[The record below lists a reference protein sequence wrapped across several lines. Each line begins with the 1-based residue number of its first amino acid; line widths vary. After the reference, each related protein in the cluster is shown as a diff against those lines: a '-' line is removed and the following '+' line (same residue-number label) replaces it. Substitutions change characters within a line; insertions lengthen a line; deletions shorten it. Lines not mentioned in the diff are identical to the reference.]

1 MSEKINQ
8 TENQQ
13 IKKERFEFVFTVNG
27 NIICQR
33 YFRING
39 FKNKSLGSKEL
50 TDSFNYC
57 VGLIQRDLEKKSNAF
72 LWHTSPQIFE
82 NKEEMLSHNYK
93 EFFGDNTTYIILRD
107 SDDVYF
113 WNGSDIEPYNGYF
126 NKSEYVGGNQSDTPC
141 VLKLSFLDNG
151 REVISRVWDGNVY
164 PRFVRTNI
172 DLSNS
177 KNKYD
182 NPANFAPFEA
192 ALIKIMI
199 EGQQDLIPQIVKE
212 LCVCCSYEDECDYTT
227 SVQYGDVDYS
237 TNMRDSY
244 YKYVSSIEQ
253 KLRKKTEKYMRTL
266 Y

>member
-57 VGLIQRDLEKKSNAF
+57 VGLIQKDLEKKSNAF
-72 LWHTSPQIFE
+72 LWYTSPQIFD
-82 NKEEMLSHNYK
+82 NKEEMLAHGYK
-93 EFFGDNTTYIILRD
+93 EFMGNDTTYIILRD

-113 WNGSDIEPYNGYF
+113 WNGSAIEPYNGYF
-126 NKSEYVGGNQSDTPC
+126 NKSEYVGGVQSDTPC
-141 VLKLSFLDNG
+141 VLKLTFLDNG
-151 REVISRVWDGNVY
+151 REVISRCWDGNIY

-177 KNKYD
+177 KNKYESG
-182 NPANFAPFEA
+182 PNFAPFES
-192 ALIKIMI
+192 ALIKII
-199 EGQQDLIPQIVKE
+199 TNGQPDLIPQIVKE
-212 LCVCCSYEDECDYTT
+212 LCVCCSYEDDSDYTT
-227 SVQYGDVDYS
+227 SVKYGDVKYG
-237 TNMRDSY
+237 TNSRDDW
-244 YKYVSSIEQ
+244 YKYVSSMEQ
-253 KLRKKTEKYMRTL
+253 KLRKKTDKYMRTL